1 MASAGLIAALL
12 VLLVWRL
19 THMPHSPKVGASA
32 PGFNLSLVTD
42 SSHRLALGA
51 LRGHPVVV
59 NFWQSSC
66 VPCEAEAGALE
77 TLYRRY
83 RGQGLVV
90 VGIDYRDFA
99 SDARNFVRHH
109 GETFPTV
116 RDPSGSVADA
126 YGITGTPETFF
137 IDRRGRI
144 VGDHVLGSISAPGNT
159 TLVEA
164 SLRAVLG
171 A

>member
-1 MASAGLIAALL
+1 
-12 VLLVWRL
+12 
-19 THMPHSPKVGASA
+19 MPHPPKVGAQA

-42 SSHRLALGA
+42 SSHRLTLRA

-66 VPCEAEAGALE
+66 IPCKAEAGALE

-83 RGQGLVV
+83 REQGLVV

-99 SDARNFVRHH
+99 SDARSFVSHH

-137 IDRRGRI
+137 IDRLGRI
-144 VGDHVLGSISAPGNT
+144 VGEHVLGSISAPGNPP
-159 TLVEA
+159 LVEA